1 MNKKILIAELIATVI
16 ASVAIV
22 FYVMNPF
29 GESWTDLE
37 RERQKKQEE
46 QQPVTQAATDTPTA
60 GPVTQAPTEAPTKEP
75 VTPDPPTSV
84 PNPPA
89 SQDDGSTFGMD
100 GGILVVKD
108 EIFGLTYS
116 DLNRYFGGKL
126 PATQNWD
133 WSQVPLTYLDYTYS
147 DGRNYVLYFEN
158 NRLIGVREEHEIRTD
173 AIPDTL
179 LNAARGRFGESR
191 LNWYQADT
199 GKIVEYDWDYVIGSE
214 KGEYAIFLNPY
225 DGINHVCQQYTSAAF
240 TGGSIQSR

>member
-37 RERQKKQEE
+37 RDRQKKQEE
-46 QQPVTQAATDTPTA
+46 QQPVTQAVTDTPTKE
-60 GPVTQAPTEAPTKEP
+60 PVTQAATEAPTKEP

-89 SQDDGSTFGMD
+89 KDDGSTFGMD

-126 PATQNWD
+126 PAAQSWD
-133 WSQVPLTYLDYTYS
+133 WSQVPLTYLDFTYS
-147 DGRNYVLYFEN
+147 DGRSYVLYFEN
-158 NRLIGVREEHEIRTD
+158 NRLIAVREEHEIRSD

-191 LNWYQADT
+191 LNWYQSDT